1 MQAPLGVCATMAKV
15 TAARIRQ
22 IREAWRLT
30 QSQLAC
36 LVGAHPISVS
46 RWENS
51 SASPTAFQI
60 GLIEQ
65 FALAAKHKRQT
76 VDIGALIVA
85 RGSVEALRVLLNLA
99 APATLRG

>member
-1 MQAPLGVCATMAKV
+1 MQGPLGVCSPKV
-15 TAARIRQ
+15 TGARIRQ
-22 IREAWRLT
+22 IRESWRLT
-30 QSQLAC
+30 QTEFAC

-51 SASPTAFQI
+51 SASPTAFQL

-65 FALAAKHKRQT
+65 FAIAAEHNSQT
-76 VDIGALIVA
+76 VDVSALIVA
-85 RGSVEALRVLLNLA
+85 HGSVAALRVLLNLA